1 MAERWLDQTLCFSW
15 IHSHLMGDHFTHTTK
30 ELSPGPTQNLKHRKC
45 RKGVLGVLMV
55 LRVDAP
61 PLLTHDDFLRALGEL
76 S

>member
-15 IHSHLMGDHFTHTTK
+15 IHSHLMGGHFTCTRSLVLDPNKT
-30 ELSPGPTQNLKHRKC
+30 SNTGNAGN
-45 RKGVLGVLMV
+45 GVLGVLMV

-61 PLLTHDDFLRALGEL
+61 PLLTHDDFLWALGEL